1 MNGDGVNK
9 KMNLTEEERHIL
21 LLASIDKRLQRNE
34 ILQYCIAYFLV
45 SLTTVLV
52 FLTLVFNTQVP
63 TTTLWMV
70 FIVIYALALF
80 ITMFMFYWIKKS
92 VDNMPHKIML

>member
-1 MNGDGVNK
+1 MNK
-9 KMNLTEEERHIL
+9 KMILTKEEKQIL

-34 ILQYCIAYFLV
+34 ILQYCITYFLV

-63 TTTLWMV
+63 TTTLFTG
-70 FIVIYALALF
+70 FILIYVLAF
-80 ITMFMFYWIKKS
+80 VITMFKLYLTKKS
-92 VDNMPHKIML
+92 MDSMPHKIEL